1 MKILEKPIITEKMTQ
16 LGEKLSRFGFLVNK
30 DANKV
35 QIKKAIE
42 ELYGVEVVSVNTM
55 NYAGKRKSRYTKTG
69 LINGKTNATKKAI
82 ITVAE
87 GETIDFYSNI

>member
-1 MKILEKPIITEKMTQ
+1 MKILEKPIITEKMTD

-82 ITVAE
+82 ITLAE